1 MSDAAASG
9 REVAPADDRPRLGA
23 RIWPAPRASELAA
36 LSGQVRLARL
46 WLPIAIVGVVVVFQ
60 LGAVPAIAQRFGGPV
75 ATWTEVLFYSVLGP
89 GATYLTLNWIV
100 VQVARREAAQAELTK
115 LYRELQG
122 SHALLGA
129 IQRVTERFA
138 AANDLETAMRA
149 ATEGIRDVTD
159 ARGVAVLLN
168 EVDQES
174 AVLEE
179 ASGLDPFWRARARE
193 RDRAL
198 QRGETPPAHET
209 RADDAPHDSWVL
221 TERLRWGD
229 GRGGSLHAFYDAP
242 PDGGQ
247 RESFRILASEFGA
260 AAEAAQARMR
270 DVLTLIEVDRSIRAE
285 GNLARLLGS
294 LLERMMERAGA
305 SVGGVYLSEEGEWLR
320 LQVARAT
327 GGATPTTATPPIRAG
342 EGVVGTAATKRAP
355 QIEIDLGEGSPV
367 RHPLLAGA
375 TSAAALPLVSD
386 DALLGVVLL
395 GHGDRAHFST
405 FDLPYLQ
412 LLAGQVSLAVHNAR
426 AYLQS
431 EELAIAEERARIAR
445 EIHDGVAQS
454 LAFSALKL
462 DLVGRLL
469 DRDLDAARGELEQ
482 ARSTVREM
490 IKEVRRSIFALR
502 PIELERYGFL
512 GTLERYA
519 RDFGQQNDVEVDL
532 DLAAMPELDV
542 KTEAVLFRI
551 FQEAMTNVAKHAG
564 ATRVA
569 VHASATP
576 EGDALLRIEDDGRGF
591 DVEAISDRVTTA
603 GGLGLRQMRERLEAR
618 GGRFEIR
625 SEPERGTIVEA
636 ALPS

>member
-115 LYRELQG
+115 LYRELQS

-168 EVDQES
+168 EADQES

-431 EELAIAEERARIAR
+431 EEL
-445 EIHDGVAQS
+445 
-454 LAFSALKL
+454 
-462 DLVGRLL
+462 
-469 DRDLDAARGELEQ
+469 DLDAARGELEQ

-576 EGDALLRIEDDGRGF
+576 EGDALLRIEDDGHGF